1 MTLNE
6 IWPMGNV
13 DNSSYLNHNILNTF
27 ARKYFRAPHFVDI
40 HNHKLSVGHFVLTE
54 NYPLKY

>member
-40 HNHKLSVGHFVLTE
+40 YIITN
-54 NYPLKY
+54 